1 MPVRLCS
8 WRRGIAATDTN
19 LTVYPPPSFEFIE
32 RSPGPPGFSF
42 DRQPKAD
49 LRRRGRNLHCK
60 ERRREVHGAIQ
71 AWFILTGVNVRP
83 GKGKPLKEPAMIK
96 KLVALAF
103 CAAFGL
109 TSFSALAEEDHHH
122 HYYHHHYYHH
132 DYHHHDHHDDHH
144 M

>member
-1 MPVRLCS
+1 
-8 WRRGIAATDTN
+8 
-19 LTVYPPPSFEFIE
+19 
-32 RSPGPPGFSF
+32 
-42 DRQPKAD
+42 
-49 LRRRGRNLHCK
+49 
-60 ERRREVHGAIQ
+60 VHGAIQ
-71 AWFILTGVNVRP
+71 AWFILAAVNVRA
-83 GKGKPLKEPAMIK
+83 GKGKPLQEPAMMK

>member
-1 MPVRLCS
+1 
-8 WRRGIAATDTN
+8 
-19 LTVYPPPSFEFIE
+19 
-32 RSPGPPGFSF
+32 
-42 DRQPKAD
+42 
-49 LRRRGRNLHCK
+49 
-60 ERRREVHGAIQ
+60 VHGAIQ
-71 AWFILTGVNVRP
+71 AWFILAAVNVRP
-83 GKGKPLKEPAMIK
+83 GKGKPLKESAMMK

>member
-1 MPVRLCS
+1 MPIDGKPRA
-8 WRRGIAATDTN
+8 R
-19 LTVYPPPSFEFIE
+19 E
-32 RSPGPPGFSF
+32 
-42 DRQPKAD
+42 
-49 LRRRGRNLHCK
+49 GRNP
-60 ERRREVHGAIQ
+60 IQ
-71 AWFILTGVNVRP
+71 AWFILTAVSVRP
-83 GKGKPLKEPAMIK
+83 GKGKPLKEPAMMK

-122 HYYHHHYYHH
+122 HYYHHHYEHH

>member
-1 MPVRLCS
+1 M
-8 WRRGIAATDTN
+8 
-19 LTVYPPPSFEFIE
+19 
-32 RSPGPPGFSF
+32 
-42 DRQPKAD
+42 
-49 LRRRGRNLHCK
+49 
-60 ERRREVHGAIQ
+60 
-71 AWFILTGVNVRP
+71 
-83 GKGKPLKEPAMIK
+83 MK

-132 DYHHHDHHDDHH
+132 DYHHHDHH

>member
-1 MPVRLCS
+1 MRVRLCR

-42 DRQPKAD
+42 DRQTQGGFEKTAD
-49 LRRRGRNLHCK
+49 VIFIAKNVDARCTELFRLGSFSQLLTFA
-60 ERRREVHGAIQ
+60 GA
-71 AWFILTGVNVRP
+71 T
-83 GKGKPLKEPAMIK
+83 KPLKESAMMK